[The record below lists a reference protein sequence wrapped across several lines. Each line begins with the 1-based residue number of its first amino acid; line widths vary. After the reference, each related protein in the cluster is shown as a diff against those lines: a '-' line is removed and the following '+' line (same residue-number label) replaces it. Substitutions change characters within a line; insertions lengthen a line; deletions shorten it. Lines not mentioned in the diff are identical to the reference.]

1 VPEEE
6 SGNDPP
12 SFVDVFSGK
21 NAPVGAAMAMI
32 GWVVTVVEWELD
44 NECDL
49 RKPKVQTETLEKM
62 RRASASMVALPC
74 GSLTRAREKPIPGHP
89 NPPKP
94 LRDSQNLR
102 GLPGLSGR
110 DLEAVSDGN
119 VTTDW
124 ALKAADVVDQGNSL
138 VALENP
144 VNSWV
149 RHFPLAK
156 SLVAKPNWHQAE
168 YPACAYFAARCKH
181 QWLAANFEEITLLQV
196 DGCFHLHDKDEWK
209 PVFDEEKK
217 MWFYPSSEEAEY
229 TASLAFSLAV
239 AFTMA
244 ACRLGK
250 ASLSMPRMPARE
262 ATGCRC
268 GWSKFDPR
276 ALRQW
281 LMVVQARQIGLQPL
295 KD

>member
-1 VPEEE
+1 ME
-6 SGNDPP
+6 PP
-12 SFVDVFSGK
+12 SFVDVFSGI

-32 GWVVTVVEWELD
+32 GWRVTVAEWEL
-44 NECDL
+44 NSECDL
-49 RKPKVQTETLEKM
+49 RKPKVQAETLEKM
-62 RRASASMVALPC
+62 KRASASMIALPC

-94 LRDSQNLR
+94 LRDKQNLR
-102 GLPGLSGR
+102 GLPGLSGK
-110 DLEAVSDGN
+110 DLDAVSDGN
-119 VTTDW
+119 ATTDW
-124 ALKAADVVDQGNSL
+124 ALYAADVIDQSGSL
-138 VALENP
+138 VVIENP
-144 VNSWV
+144 FNSWV
-149 RHFPLAK
+149 RQFPRAK
-156 SLVAKPNWHQAE
+156 SLCAKSNWHQAE
-168 YPACAYFAARCKH
+168 YPACAYFAARCKY
-181 QWLAANFEEITLLQV
+181 QWLAANFDEITLLQV
-196 DGCFHLHDKDEWK
+196 DECFHLHDKDEWK
-209 PVFDEEKK
+209 PVFNEETKV
-217 MWFYPSSEEAEY
+217 WFYPSSEEAEY

-250 ASLSMPRMPARE
+250 ASLTIPRMPARE

-268 GWSKFDPR
+268 GWSKFDQR